1 MDGMYIISPSL
12 AKFWDESW
20 DVLCHS
26 DYMDKHI
33 GYSTEREAIENTTVQ
48 TVKSIT
54 IKRTPVIK
62 FGCGMHTL
70 YSKSFWELV
79 GIPESF
85 GGYGPEDTYGM
96 SAAQVAIKLGYDIK
110 QLVMDGVYIAE
121 DYKNRIPKFID
132 KIKPIDKKKEFYDK
146 ANALG
151 QQEVINFS
159 RDLIKKQS
167 NP

>member
-1 MDGMYIISPSL
+1 
-12 AKFWDESW
+12 
-20 DVLCHS
+20 
-26 DYMDKHI
+26 
-33 GYSTEREAIENTTVQ
+33 
-48 TVKSIT
+48 
-54 IKRTPVIK
+54 
-62 FGCGMHTL
+62 
-70 YSKSFWELV
+70 
-79 GIPESF
+79 
-85 GGYGPEDTYGM
+85 
-96 SAAQVAIKLGYDIK
+96 
-110 QLVMDGVYIAE
+110 MDGVYIAE